1 MKKVLAF
8 ILAIFIFSIPCY
20 VYSANGLYFDL
31 EYSGDKIQLNSGFD
45 IYFNA
50 KSNSQTKISA
60 LRLDIK
66 YDDSKLKFL
75 SATATT
81 DETNI
86 DTYKP
91 ESGTVRIVWLNNS
104 GQTISSQ
111 SQRLFTIRFK
121 PLNSRDNVSYNFS
134 TTIFEAANSD
144 AEYLT
149 IENSPSVTVSKSGD
163 VISSA
168 SNTSSKTERN
178 KTESSKKRETS
189 RSKNN
194 SNEKSNEE
202 QSNENT
208 EENTTD
214 ISIGNRKSIKSENGF
229 TYFIFGAGGMLILV
243 VLVFLAYNLGKK
255 HNKKNK

>member
-8 ILAIFIFSIPCY
+8 IFAVFMFYMPYY
-20 VYSANGLYFDL
+20 VHSADGFYFDL
-31 EYSGDKIQLNSGFD
+31 EYSGDKIQLNRGFD

-66 YDDSKLKFL
+66 YDNSKLKFL
-75 SATATT
+75 SATANT
-81 DETNI
+81 DI
-86 DTYKP
+86 DTYEP

-104 GQTISSQ
+104 GQTTSSQ
-111 SQRLFTIRFK
+111 SERLFTIRFK
-121 PLNSRDNVSYNFS
+121 PLNSTDNASYNFS
-134 TTIFEAANSD
+134 TKIFEAVNSD

-149 IENSPSVTVSKSGD
+149 IENSPSITVNKSGD

-178 KTESSKKRETS
+178 KTESNKKRETS

-194 SNEKSNEE
+194 FNEESNKE

-208 EENTTD
+208 EENTTN

>member
-8 ILAIFIFSIPCY
+8 IFAVFMFYIPYY
-20 VYSANGLYFDL
+20 VHSANGLYFDL
-31 EYSGDKIQLNSGFD
+31 EYSGDKIQLNRGFD

-60 LRLDIK
+60 LRLDIQ
-66 YDDSKLKFL
+66 YDNSKIKFL
-75 SATATT
+75 SATANT
-81 DETNI
+81 DI
-86 DTYKP
+86 DTYEL

-111 SQRLFTIRFK
+111 SERLFTIRFK
-121 PLNSRDNVSYNFS
+121 PLNSTDNASYNFS
-134 TTIFEAANSD
+134 TKIFEAVNSD

-149 IENSPSVTVSKSGD
+149 IENSPSITVSKSGD

-168 SNTSSKTERN
+168 NNTNSKTEKSRVESGN
-178 KTESSKKRETS
+178 KSENPKSQS
-189 RSKNN
+189 N
-194 SNEKSNEE
+194 SNEKSETK

-208 EENTTD
+208 EENISD

-243 VLVFLAYNLGKK
+243 ALIFLAYNLGKK